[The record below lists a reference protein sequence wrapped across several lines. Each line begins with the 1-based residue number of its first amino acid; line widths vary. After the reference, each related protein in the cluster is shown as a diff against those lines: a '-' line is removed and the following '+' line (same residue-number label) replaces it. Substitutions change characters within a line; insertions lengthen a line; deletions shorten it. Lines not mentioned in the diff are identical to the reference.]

1 MKAEDALNMA
11 KSYVRKTAEGLG
23 AVKGKDGKDGISPTI
38 VENTNNTDGVYKLD
52 ITDVNGTFTTPNLKG
67 YGGTDGTSVLDDTTS
82 SLNTTYS
89 SSKIESTFAKSD
101 DVTAALEGKVDT
113 VVGKGLS
120 TNDYTTEE
128 KTKLASLE
136 NYDDTTLSQ
145 RVTDIE
151 NDYAK
156 TADMPTVP
164 TKTSELTNDSGYITN
179 IVDDLLNYY
188 KKSDTYSKEEIAEL
202 IGNINK
208 LTSEIVESLPTE
220 NISTSTIYLIKD
232 GDTNNYKQYMYISGA
247 WAQLS
252 DTNIDL
258 SGYAK
263 LTDLDTKVDK
273 VEGKT
278 LSTNDFTNVLKSKLD
293 GIASGA
299 NKYTHPTN
307 SGNKHIPSGG
317 SSGQILR
324 WSADGTAIWGDTLST
339 LENCAATHNGIFRGK
354 DLTNVYSIDEICSRI
369 SAGTFEDLY
378 IGDYFDITI
387 SSEYRSNEVV
397 RCVFAGF
404 DTYLHNGSASLEK
417 HHAAIVPK
425 NCFADAHQMNSTN
438 TTGQS
443 ENTANASGLK
453 AYAGSD
459 MHNIVLPKYA
469 TAISNAIGSSH
480 LIKRTTVLSN
490 DMNPTTA
497 SCAGGG
503 HTGAS
508 TGWEWHETYLQLLSE
523 VQVYGTNVLSSSFFD
538 TGESNLQLPLFKLD
552 SGAKV
557 CKIGGTDTVN
567 ASNRTWWWL
576 KNVADSMDFC
586 NVGSHGGS
594 GYDWASNAG
603 GVRPIFCI
611 G

>member
-1 MKAEDALNMA
+1 MKLC
-11 KSYVRKTAEGLG
+11 
-23 AVKGKDGKDGISPTI
+23 GKEFIMSIK
-38 VENTNNTDGVYKLD
+38 KL
-52 ITDVNGTFTTPNLKG
+52 
-67 YGGTDGTSVLDDTTS
+67 GTDGLEKVWKKVFSLIKLLTGDVDVSGKGTLQEQINKKADSGHSHSAATAS
-82 SLNTTYS
+82 SNGFMS
-89 SSKIESTFAKSD
+89 SSD
-101 DVTAALEGKVDT
+101 
-113 VVGKGLS
+113 
-120 TNDYTTEE
+120 
-128 KTKLASLE
+128 
-136 NYDDTTLSQ
+136 
-145 RVTDIE
+145 
-151 NDYAK
+151 
-156 TADMPTVP
+156 
-164 TKTSELTNDSGYITN
+164 
-179 IVDDLLNYY
+179 
-188 KKSDTYSKEEIAEL
+188 
-202 IGNINK
+202 
-208 LTSEIVESLPTE
+208 
-220 NISTSTIYLIKD
+220 
-232 GDTNNYKQYMYISGA
+232 
-247 WAQLS
+247 
-252 DTNIDL
+252 
-258 SGYAK
+258 
-263 LTDLDTKVDK
+263 
-273 VEGKT
+273 
-278 LSTNDFTNVLKSKLD
+278 KSKLD
-293 GIASGA
+293 GIAVSADSVSVSRNLTSGTKVGTITVNGTGTDLYAPTNTDTHYKTGLKVGASATAAANAAASNGNVCLNVLDDTTVRDSHKIVGSGA
-299 NKYTHPTN
+299 TTVTSDANGVITIKSTDTNTTYGAATQSASGLMSATDKKKLDGISANANNYSHPNT
-307 SGNKHIPSGG
+307 SGNKHVPAGG
-317 SSGQILR
+317 SSKQILK
-324 WSADGTAIWGDTLST
+324 WSVDGTAIWGDTLST

-354 DLTNVYSIDEICSRI
+354 DLTKIYTVDQICARI
-369 SAGTFEDLY
+369 SSGTFEDLY

-387 SSEYRSNEVV
+387 TSEYRANEVV
-397 RCVFAGF
+397 RCVLAGF

-508 TGWEWHETYLQLLSE
+508 TGWEWYETYLQLLSE

-576 KNVADSMDFC
+576 KNVADSMGFC
-586 NVGSHGGS
+586 HVGNGGNS
-594 GYDWASNAG
+594 GYVWASDSC